1 MKTSALR
8 NSFVAALAALALPC
22 PSWAE
27 EAPSL
32 EAVSTWPGRD
42 WATVEPRTAGM
53 SADRLAEIAAYAE
66 RAGGGSGCVI
76 RHGSIV
82 KEWGDP
88 KRLVDVKS
96 ATKGALGATLLG
108 LAVDDGLVKL
118 DDPARKY
125 YPEISAERPDDRLD
139 EITIRQLATMTAG
152 FDDER
157 PPQLAYRPGTS
168 GKYSNDGANM
178 LAELLTLR
186 FGEDL
191 SLVIRRRVM
200 EPLAIQPDEWS
211 WRQNAYRPKRI
222 RGHESREFASG
233 LMITH
238 RALARIGLLYLHDGD
253 WNGRRILSPEF
264 VRTATTPT
272 DLPAFVPYY
281 AFFWGS
287 NARGTFPDIP
297 KDAFWA
303 LGLGDSIVVV
313 CPSLDI
319 VAVRLGTG
327 SRDSMLPGGEND
339 EDWGGRVA
347 AFFKQVVQAVE
358 QP

>member
-8 NSFVAALAALALPC
+8 STFLATLAILGSPL
-22 PSWAE
+22 PSWAAQP
-27 EAPSL
+27 APP
-32 EAVSTWPGRD
+32 ETVSRWPGRE
-42 WATVEPRTAGM
+42 WETAPPGRVGM
-53 SADRLAEIAAYAE
+53 SAAALDAAAAYAE
-66 RAGGGSGCVI
+66 RAGGGSGCVV
-76 RHGSIV
+76 RHGLLV

-88 KRLVDVKS
+88 KRLADVKS
-96 ATKGALGATLLG
+96 ATKASLGTTLLG

-139 EITIRQLATMTAG
+139 EITVRQLATMTAG

-157 PPQLAYRPGTS
+157 PPRLVYRPGTS
-168 GKYSNDGANM
+168 SIYSNDGANM

-186 FGEDL
+186 FGNDL
-191 SLVIRRRVM
+191 SLVVRSRVM
-200 EPLAIQPDEWS
+200 EPLAVPRDEWS
-211 WRQNAYRPKRI
+211 WRVNAYRPKTI
-222 RGHESREFASG
+222 RGHDSREFASG
-233 LMITH
+233 LAITH
-238 RALARIGLLYLHDGD
+238 RALARIGLLYLHGGE

-264 VRTATTPT
+264 VRIATTPT

-297 KDAFWA
+297 RDAFWA
-303 LGLGDSIVVV
+303 LGLGDSVVVV
-313 CPSLDI
+313 CPSLDV

-327 SRDSMLPGGEND
+327 SSRSQLPGGKGPD
-339 EDWGGRVA
+339 DWGGRVA
-347 AFFKQVVQAVE
+347 AFFKLIVQAVE
-358 QP
+358 KP

>member
-8 NSFVAALAALALPC
+8 SLFLATLAPLASP
-22 PSWAE
+22 PSSNAE
-27 EAPSL
+27 EANRL
-32 EAVSTWPGRD
+32 EAVTSWPGRD
-42 WATVEPRTAGM
+42 WETAEPRTVGM
-53 SADRLAEIAAYAE
+53 SADRLAEVATYAE
-66 RAGGGSGCVI
+66 QAGGGSGCVV
-76 RHGSIV
+76 RRGCIV

-96 ATKGALGATLLG
+96 ATKGTLGATLLG

-157 PPQLAYRPGTS
+157 PPRLVYRPGTS
-168 GKYSNDGANM
+168 GIYSNDGANM
-178 LAELLTLR
+178 LAELLTIR
-186 FGEDL
+186 FGDDL
-191 SLVIRRRVM
+191 SSVIRRRVM
-200 EPLAIQPDEWS
+200 GPLAIQPDEWS
-211 WRQNAYRPKRI
+211 WRQNAYRPKTI
-222 RGHESREFASG
+222 REHISREFASG
-233 LMITH
+233 LTITH

-264 VRTATTPT
+264 VHIATTPT

-319 VAVRLGTG
+319 VAVRMGTG
-327 SRDSMLPGGEND
+327 SRDSMLPGGENK

-347 AFFKQVVQAVE
+347 AFFKLVVQAVE